1 MLQGLVLALSPAALF
16 WTAVGVL
23 AGMVI
28 GSLPGLTATM
38 GVALLV
44 PFTFGLPPL
53 DGLAMLGAL
62 YVCAMF
68 SDSIPAVLVNT
79 PGTPA
84 ALTTAFDGHQLALQ
98 GKAQH
103 AIVASSFSAML
114 GAVFGGLAFLFLAG
128 PLGAIGLKF
137 GPPEYF
143 WVGIFAVTIIGSM
156 SGDSLAK
163 GVAGAAIG
171 MLVSTI
177 GLSPTGNVARFTFGN
192 PALIGGISD
201 VAALVGVFAIP
212 QAISMAVDRRTR
224 HVVAEYRPKRG
235 VVGEVVREVLGK
247 PFHLLRSA
255 VIGTIIGILP
265 GAGSVVAALVS
276 YNEAVRW
283 GGPNSKFGKGDIRG
297 VTASEVANNAAAPA
311 SMIPLMTLG
320 YPGSAPAAVIAG
332 ALLMRGLDPGPSLFS
347 GNTALVYAFAGTMT
361 MSGIITYAF
370 GSVLSPFIARMVSA
384 PIRFLVPIVIFLA
397 TIGSFA
403 IRNNM
408 IDVYFTI
415 GIGIFAYIMGKLG
428 FKPGPIGLGL
438 ILGPIVEPALV
449 QSIAMSGASS
459 LTHVFFG
466 STVDI
471 IVASLT
477 ALSLIWVFVSR
488 LPRAPQARTA
498 MADSAESDN

>member
-1 MLQGLVLALSPAALF
+1 MLHGLVLALQPASVF

-44 PFTFGLPPL
+44 PFTFNLPTL
-53 DGLAMLGAL
+53 DGLAMLGSL

-84 ALTTAFDGHQLALQ
+84 AMTTAFDGYPMAMQ

-114 GAVFGGLAFLFLAG
+114 GAVFGGLTFLFLAG
-128 PLGAIGLKF
+128 PLGAVALKF

-156 SGDSLAK
+156 SGDSLLK

-177 GLSPTGNVARFTFGN
+177 GLSPTGEVARFTFGST
-192 PALIGGISD
+192 AMVGGVSD

-212 QAISMAVDRRTR
+212 QAIGMAVARRQ
-224 HVVAEYRPKRG
+224 HKVLAEYKPKRG
-235 VVGEVVREVLGK
+235 VVGEVIREVLSK

-255 VIGTIIGILP
+255 VIGTVIGILP
-265 GAGSVVAALVS
+265 GTGSVVAALVS

-283 GGPNSKFGKGDIRG
+283 GGPGSKFGKGDIRG
-297 VTASEVANNAAAPA
+297 VTASEIANNAAAPA
-311 SMIPLMTLG
+311 SMIPLMTIG
-320 YPGSAPAAVIAG
+320 VPGSAPAAVIAG
-332 ALLMRGLDPGPSLFS
+332 ALLMRGLDPGPALFS
-347 GNTALVYAFAGTMT
+347 GNTSLVYAFAGVLTL
-361 MSGIITYAF
+361 SGIITYMF
-370 GSVLSPFIARMVSA
+370 GSVLSPVIARMISTPV
-384 PIRFLVPIVIFLA
+384 RYLVPVVAFLA
-397 TIGSFA
+397 TIGAFA

-408 IDVYFTI
+408 VDVYWMIGLGVFT
-415 GIGIFAYIMGKLG
+415 YLLNKLG
-428 FKPGPIGLGL
+428 FQSGPIGLGL

-449 QSIAMSGASS
+449 QALAMSNASS
-459 LTHVFFG
+459 IGHVFFG
-466 STVDI
+466 STVDLV
-471 IVASLT
+471 VAGLT
-477 ALSLIWVFVSR
+477 ALSLLWVLWSN
-488 LPRAPQARTA
+488 LPGVRARARAAQTE
-498 MADSAESDN
+498 AEG